1 METNAP
7 KRPTL
12 ADVAREAGVTHAT
25 VSNVISGRVHVAE
38 ATRTR
43 VEAAIAALGY
53 EPNLVARSL
62 VSRRTMLLALIVPR
76 ITNPFY
82 AEVALELEGRV
93 AEHEYHLVICNTRN
107 EPAEGRS
114 QLQRLSRRWI
124 DGAIVMPGG
133 VDAADVDAVSRR
145 GLVVVPCLWAEE
157 ARQPAMPGVDLD
169 FAAGGALAATHLLGL
184 GHRRL
189 GMIVESRPDGCIA
202 HVRRVDGFRAAL
214 AQSGVE
220 IPPTR
225 EVTGD
230 GTLDGGRAAAE
241 LLLRQPNRPTA
252 IFATNDLMALGVIE
266 AALDQGLPVPA
277 ALSVVGFDDIP
288 LARHVRPRLTS
299 VAMPRAE
306 LVTSILH
313 LLLPTLGGQRL
324 ARERVLIPPS
334 LVPRDSTARVKNGSH
349 RKAVDMSG

>member
-1 METNAP
+1 MGRKAP

-25 VSNVISGRVHVAE
+25 VSNVLSGRVPVAA
-38 ATRTR
+38 ATRSR

-82 AEVALELEGRV
+82 AEVALELEGRM
-93 AEHEYHLVICNTRN
+93 ADHEYHLVICNTRN
-107 EPAEGRS
+107 NPVEGRS
-114 QLQRLSRRWI
+114 QLQRLSRRWV

-133 VDAADVDAVSRR
+133 VDAADVDAASRR

-157 ARQPAMPGVDLD
+157 PRQPAVPGVDLD

-184 GHRRL
+184 GHRRI
-189 GMIVESRPDGCIA
+189 GMIVEGRPDGSIA
-202 HVRRVDGFRAAL
+202 HVYRAAGFRAAL
-214 AQSGVE
+214 AQAGVE
-220 IPPTR
+220 VPPAWH
-225 EVTGD
+225 VTGD
-230 GTLDGGRAAAE
+230 GTLDGGRTAADM
-241 LLLRQPNRPTA
+241 LLRQPNRPTA

-266 AALDQGLPVPA
+266 AAFDRGLPVPA

-288 LARHVRPRLTS
+288 LAHHVRPRLTS
-299 VAMPRAE
+299 VTMPRQG
-306 LVTSILH
+306 LVASALH
-313 LLLPTLGGQRL
+313 LLLPTLGGERL
-324 ARERVLIPPS
+324 APERVLIAPF
-334 LVPRDSTARVKNGSH
+334 LVPRDSTTRVENGGE
-349 RKAVDMSG
+349 RKVVDMTE